1 MRTFFYRFSRQV
13 SISLVLFSVIL
24 VISFLYVSNNL
35 VKELSEEERSKAQIW
50 ANATSLISSGE
61 DLSSSTVDLIFS
73 VLQSNKTIPVIVLD
87 SNGELLLQANIDGIK
102 TDLGVVSRAMI
113 EKMKKNSPIEI
124 YLDDKDRQYLYYDD
138 SVLLKKLSY
147 YPYIQLGVMI
157 VFLIIVYMAIISYN
171 RAEQNQVW
179 VGLTKETAH
188 QLGTPIS
195 SLMAWVE
202 VLRLKEVDHKILLEI
217 DKDVNRLER
226 VADRFSKIGS
236 SPELKSEDLASVVQ
250 STINYMSTR
259 TSSKIEFTCNIP
271 SERVEVLLSTSLF
284 EWVIENLCR
293 NAVDAIEREGKII
306 IDLFLS
312 DGKAILD
319 ITDTGKGISK
329 GSFDQIFRP
338 GYTTKRRGWG
348 LGLTLTKRIVEEY
361 HNGKV
366 YVKSSELNKGTTFRI
381 ELPAVN

>member
-202 VLRLKEVDHKILLEI
+202 VLRLKDVDHKILLEI

-271 SERVEVLLSTSLF
+271 SERVGVLLSTSLF

-293 NAVDAIEREGKII
+293 NAVDAIEREGKIV

-361 HNGKV
+361 HNGRV